1 MMRIGLAFALAS
13 SALLLAAGV
22 ESAAAAEIKVLS
34 AGAMKS
40 LVTELGEAFKEE
52 TGHTLTMTF
61 DTAGAQSKRLAGGEP
76 ADVVVLTD
84 TVIEQLAGQ
93 GLVVAGS
100 RADIARVGV
109 GVCVRDG
116 APRPDI
122 ATPEALKQALLAT
135 KSLAY
140 LDPASGATS
149 GIHFAGVLRRLG
161 IAAEVKDKA
170 VLVPGGYAAEVVA
183 RGEAEMCVHQISEI
197 LPVKGVTLVG
207 PLPRELQKVTIYS
220 GGLAARAAQPE
231 AARAFLA
238 FLTRPAFKPKLAAA
252 GLDYRE

>member
-1 MMRIGLAFALAS
+1 
-13 SALLLAAGV
+13 
-22 ESAAAAEIKVLS
+22 
-34 AGAMKS
+34 MKTI
-40 LVTELGEAFKEE
+40 VTELGEAFKQE
-52 TGHTLTMTF
+52 TGHTLSMTF
-61 DTAGAQSKRLAGGEP
+61 DTVGAQSKRLSGGEP

-84 TVIEQLAGQ
+84 VAIDQLEGQ

-109 GVCVRDG
+109 GVAVREG

-122 ATPEALKQALLAT
+122 STPEALKQTLLSA
-135 KSLAY
+135 KSLVY
-140 LDPASGATS
+140 VDPARGATS
-149 GIHFAGVLRRLG
+149 GIHFASVLQRLG
-161 IAAEVKDKA
+161 IADAVKSKTI
-170 VLVPGGYAAEVVA
+170 LIPTGFAAEVVA
-183 RGEAEMCVHQISEI
+183 RGEAEICVHQISEI

-220 GGLAARAAQPE
+220 GGLAAKAAQPE

-238 FLTRPAFKPKLAAA
+238 FLTRPAFKSKLAAA